1 MCGISAVF
9 ELQGGNDS
17 SHGACERRATLAAK
31 LDRRFWNRKFFT
43 KQMTHTDKVHQQAA
57 YKHNGTAGLMRK
69 AYGYLPMHV

>member
-43 KQMTHTDKVHQQAA
+43 KQMTHTDKLH
-57 YKHNGTAGLMRK
+57 
-69 AYGYLPMHV
+69 